1 MRLMQIHKP
10 RNGYKPVSPQPFD
23 FSRYAGRQSKLL
35 MRTDVKRRE
44 IWEWSDHTRAQ
55 ALEQQVAF
63 PPGRTARWLLAYAS
77 LTCVNRPFL
86 WPGVEQ

>member
-44 IWEWSDHTRAQ
+44 IWEWSDHTPVALPKPLPPLLGSEGWARAG
-55 ALEQQVAF
+55 AGVAVF
-63 PPGRTARWLLAYAS
+63 
-77 LTCVNRPFL
+77 
-86 WPGVEQ
+86 

>member
-44 IWEWSDHTRAQ
+44 IWEWSDHTPCGGSLRAHGARYQ
-55 ALEQQVAF
+55 GIEALYMYE
-63 PPGRTARWLLAYAS
+63 S
-77 LTCVNRPFL
+77 LV
-86 WPGVEQ
+86 V